1 MTNAQIANEFTL
13 ENVLLAIS
21 RANDRWS
28 VKNGSQGECEDLKA
42 ARKYWDD
49 KLCVFAAGMLKK
61 ARIGEID
68 FLATIADN
76 MGVKAVKRVS
86 EFFACLHAK
95 DYSMLDGV
103 TALSLLSAV
112 HAGAVTRSALTFA
125 ATGKGDESTSDV
137 VSDIGMVRKLQK
149 VMRKVGVTT
158 EPTQNSRSF
167 GSNGFCKYLQMGK
180 MVKAKGATESSI
192 EVNAKSPFVA
202 AIARMVEQASEET
215 LSLVK
220 GAKKAG
226 E

>member
-1 MTNAQIANEFTL
+1 MQNVQTEFTL
-13 ENVLLAIS
+13 ENVLIAIA
-21 RANDRWS
+21 RANDRWA
-28 VKNGSQGECEDLKA
+28 KKTGSTGECEDLKT
-42 ARKYWDD
+42 ARKFWDE
-49 KLCVFAAGMLKK
+49 KLCVFAAGMLKR

-86 EFFACLHAK
+86 EFFACLHSK
-95 DYSMLDGV
+95 DYAMLDG
-103 TALSLLSAV
+103 LSAL
-112 HAGAVTRSALTFA
+112 HAGATTRSALVFA
-125 ATGKGDESTSDV
+125 TTGKGDDMTSDV
-137 VSDIGMVRKLQK
+137 VSDIALVRKLQK

-167 GSNGFCKYLQMGK
+167 GANGFCKYLNMGK
-180 MVKAKGATESSI
+180 MVKVKGSESTI

-202 AIARMVEQASEET
+202 AIAKMVEQASEET